1 MNTAPRNGSSLKG
14 GRPQRSPRTLSSRSR
29 QRRSSEW
36 IRSRSWLAVAI
47 AVFALLIGGAV
58 IARDQQLQLQEAIH
72 G

>member
-1 MNTAPRNGSSLKG
+1 
-14 GRPQRSPRTLSSRSR
+14 
-29 QRRSSEW
+29 
-36 IRSRSWLAVAI
+36 VAI